1 MEHLIFSLEKVLPLF
16 ILMALGFFC
25 RQIGIFSKDAIPH
38 INKLVFRVFLPVL
51 LCRNIMTVDKSQGF
65 DFSVMAFAF
74 VAVLVLFLALMLL
87 VPVFCKDNR
96 RRGVIIQG
104 IMRSNYAFFG
114 IPLVESMYPESSG
127 IASMMVVAVVPLFNA
142 LSVIALKWFSTEKP
156 DYKNILKNIVTNPL
170 IIGSLVGLVLFALNV
185 TFPPVI
191 ESATSQIGR
200 VATPLALFTLGASL
214 NMQSLK
220 NNIRPLLAISGVR
233 LLLIPLCFMGLS
245 LLLGYRH
252 AELASLMVVFGAP
265 TAVNSYTMAQQMDCD
280 DEFAGQIVI
289 LTTILSA
296 LTVFLMIFFGKTI
309 GVF

>member
-16 ILMALGFFC
+16 LLMALGFVC
-25 RQIGIFSKDAIPH
+25 RRTGLFAKEAIPH

-51 LCRNIMTVDKSQGF
+51 LCRNIMGVDKSQGF
-65 DFSVMAFAF
+65 DFTVMAFAF
-74 VAVLVLFLALMLL
+74 AAVLVLFFALMLL

-114 IPLVESMYPESSG
+114 IPLVESMYPQSSG

-156 DYKNILKNIVTNPL
+156 DYKNILKNIATNPL
-170 IIGSLVGLVLFALNV
+170 ILGSLVGLVLFALDV

-214 NMQSLK
+214 NVQSLK
-220 NNIRPLLAISGVR
+220 NNIRPLLVISGVR
-233 LLLIPLCFMGLS
+233 LLAIPLCFMALS
-245 LLLGYRH
+245 LLLGYRN

-289 LTTILSA
+289 LTTVLSA